1 VGNHFNS
8 KEDKKMSE
16 LSNLAQ
22 MESDLF
28 PGLTFEQKSIEILS
42 HVFYLHVFIACKRAC
57 TYKE

>member
-1 VGNHFNS
+1 
-8 KEDKKMSE
+8 MSE

>member
-1 VGNHFNS
+1 
-8 KEDKKMSE
+8 MSE

-42 HVFYLHVFIACKRAC
+42 HVFYLHVQDLFIACKQAC